1 MLAQPATAQQPAPGW
16 FPTGEWQCGPYVRII
31 TSTDGNMGVNFEVI
45 GAWFNNNYTFRRG
58 QLFYNGTPCGA
69 IGRPFG
75 FGEPPRRKAKLD
87 EPSNRR
93 CSADL
98 SPEDREK
105 YCE

>member
-1 MLAQPATAQQPAPGW
+1 MRPAILAALALLVATPAIAQQPAPGW

-58 QLFYNGTPCGA
+58 QLFYNGIACGA

-75 FGEPPRRKAKLD
+75 FGAPQQRVKHEPD
-87 EPSNRR
+87 EEN
-93 CSADL
+93 D
-98 SPEDREK
+98 K
-105 YCE
+105 